1 MCELSELTADK
12 VFISYSWTTPE
23 HEEWVMELAK
33 RLVND
38 GVEVILDKW
47 DSLEGQNLNA
57 FMEKSVTDST
67 IQKVLVICDEL
78 YTKKADG
85 YEGGVGTETV
95 IISKEVYKDTAQTK
109 FIPIIAEKGT
119 EGQVHMPVYFG
130 TSKYIDLSSDEVYE
144 ENYERLLR
152 NLYGKPEHKKPK
164 LGKAPS
170 YLLKDEKEESLK
182 SHFALRTFQ
191 NRSEKKPNKINTYF
205 FDFIEVFLEDFESFV
220 LSLEEK
226 DNKAERVYETFSE
239 MQDLRD
245 NFVNFIEYYI
255 READDLKAMNVID
268 FLEKTNPVMTMVTNS
283 KAKFFEVQ
291 FEHMKLFVHEIV
303 LYTVALLM
311 KYKKY
316 NQLKEIITNHYI
328 LSERFSRDK
337 EGSIALF
344 RFYPRILEDVQPD
357 SNNQKFT
364 SYTGHLL
371 KKRANLSKISFDNL
385 LEADFLIALIDFA
398 HKNKKQYSSWFPA
411 TLPYLPHQQLEF
423 IKRLKSKNYFDS
435 VKVMYGV
442 SSAEEMKTLLNS
454 FSQFINSSSRMGFSN
469 LHFDDDMLEE
479 IAKY

>member
-1 MCELSELTADK
+1 MSILTADK

-23 HEEWVMELAK
+23 HEEWVLDLAK
-33 RLVND
+33 RLIND

-47 DSLEGQNLNA
+47 DSVEGQNLNA

-119 EGQVHMPVYFG
+119 EGQVYMPVYFG

-170 YLLKDEKEESLK
+170 YLLKDEKEESLS

-191 NRSEKKPNKINTYF
+191 NRSEKKPNNINTYF
-205 FDFIEVFLEDFESFV
+205 SDFIEVFLKDFESFA

-226 DNKAERVYETFSE
+226 DNKAERVYDTFSE
-239 MQDLRD
+239 MQDLRN

-255 READDLKAMNVID
+255 READDLKAMNIID
-268 FLEKTNPVMTMVTNS
+268 FLEKIYPVMTTIPNS
-283 KAKFFEVQ
+283 KSTFFEVQ
-291 FEHMKLFVHEIV
+291 FEHMKLFVHEII
-303 LYTVALLM
+303 LYTATLLI

-316 NQLKEIITNHYI
+316 NQLTEIITNHYI
-328 LSERFSRDK
+328 LSEKFSRDS

-344 RFYPRILEDVQPD
+344 RSYPRILEDVQPD
-357 SNNQKFT
+357 LPNQKLP
-364 SYTGHLL
+364 SYTGYLL
-371 KKRANLSKISFDNL
+371 KKRATLPKISFENL

-398 HKNKKQYSSWFPA
+398 HKNKKQYPIWFPV
-411 TLPYLPHQQLEF
+411 TLPYLSYEQLEF
-423 IKRLKSKNYFDS
+423 IKRLKSKNYFES

-442 SSAEEMKTLLNS
+442 SSAEEMKPLLTG
-454 FSQFINSSSRMGFSN
+454 FLKLMNSSPRMGFSN
-469 LHFDDDMLEE
+469 LYIDDDLLEE